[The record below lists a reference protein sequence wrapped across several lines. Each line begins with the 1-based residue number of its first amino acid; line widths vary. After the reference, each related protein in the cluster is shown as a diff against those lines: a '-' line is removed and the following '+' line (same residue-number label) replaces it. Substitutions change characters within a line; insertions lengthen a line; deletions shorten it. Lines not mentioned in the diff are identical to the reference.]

1 MWRLPAT
8 FLVALVLAQPATAAA
23 EPPVVGSLTTY
34 TDPSQL
40 TALSFGDRSHWLQP
54 WRAYLDTWP
63 ATRMLDSIG
72 MNFNIG
78 AADAP
83 ATAHLLADSGFRLAR
98 ISEPWGMVDYDNPR
112 VLTND
117 SDFRTTLSALKQY
130 GLRPMIVLEAPDY
143 LPCPMRPLDLATDR
157 PAAAGDARI
166 HLTSAAA
173 AAVVAGRS
181 GLDTGP
187 GIFGEI
193 KRAGNLITGVGADRW
208 ATLSKPLDR
217 ALPAGGHASTTL
229 KFRPFPH
236 PSNPDFEGTL
246 AGWLDY
252 VGTVTRAARSVL
264 GGDAFDVEIWNE
276 LAYASDFLHV
286 NTYYATPVDGVS
298 GSTTDAILARTVAA
312 VRDPSNGV

>member
-1 MWRLPAT
+1 MWRPLAT
-8 FLVALVLAQPATAAA
+8 ILAALALAQPATAAA
-23 EPPVVGSLTTY
+23 EPQVVGSLTSY

-72 MNFNIG
+72 MNFNVG

-98 ISEPWGMVDYDNPR
+98 VSEPWGMVDYDNPR
-112 VLTND
+112 VLTNA

-143 LPCPMRPLDLATDR
+143 LPCPMRPLDLATDQ

-181 GLDTGP
+181 GLDTRP
-187 GIFGEI
+187 RIFGEI
-193 KRAGNLITGVGADRW
+193 KRAGDLVTSGGAHRW
-208 ATLSKPLDR
+208 ATPSQPPHP
-217 ALPAGGHASTTL
+217 ALPPGGH
-229 KFRPFPH
+229 P
-236 PSNPDFEGTL
+236 
-246 AGWLDY
+246 
-252 VGTVTRAARSVL
+252 
-264 GGDAFDVEIWNE
+264 
-276 LAYASDFLHV
+276 
-286 NTYYATPVDGVS
+286 
-298 GSTTDAILARTVAA
+298 
-312 VRDPSNGV
+312 